1 MPLKTYASQAEV
13 PEAQRAAAV
22 EAKDGK
28 WIVAEDD
35 VGDAGKKALDAERDA
50 RRKADD
56 KARAADDAK
65 KALEQQL
72 ADLRLKADAAAKGI
86 TEAELQKIRD
96 TEAAKIKPIE
106 EALAKAKAENRKLK
120 LTDRV
125 KALALANGVM
135 PDRIDKAMKDLDG
148 RVDLTED
155 GESIVVKDATGKVT
169 ATTIEDFLKTEY
181 RKEAKFFYKGTGSTG
196 SGSEGSE
203 GDGGDGSSYDPVA
216 AGKAAAKEQKKSITD
231 NALAFK

>member
-1 MPLKTYASQAEV
+1 MPLKLHDTLESIAE
-13 PEAQRAAAV
+13 PLRAGAI
-22 EAKDGK
+22 KTHDGK
-28 WIVAEDD
+28 FAVVEDD
-35 VGDAGKKALDAERDA
+35 TGEGGKKALDAEREA

-56 KARAADDAK
+56 KAKAADDAK
-65 KALEQQL
+65 KALEQEL
-72 ADLRLKADAAAKGI
+72 ADLRIKADAAASGI
-86 TEAELQKIRD
+86 TEAKLKEIRD
-96 TEAAKIKPIE
+96 AEAAKIKPIE
-106 EALAKAKAENRKLK
+106 EALAKVRAENRRLK

-135 PDRIDKAMKDLDG
+135 PDRIDKAMKDLEG

-169 ATTIEDFLKTEY
+169 ATTIDDFLKTDY

-203 GDGGDGSSYDPVA
+203 GDGGDGSGYDPVA
-216 AGKAAAKEQKKSITD
+216 AGKAAAKAQSVTREQ